1 MNNIPIE
8 EVRSFKYL
16 GLTFTQ
22 NLRWNNHV
30 DTVVTKAR
38 KKISAMMPLK
48 FKISRNSLEIMYKSF
63 VVPVLEYGIIVWG
76 GTYDTDII
84 KLEKIHVDA
93 MRLITGATARSN
105 IAELYKET
113 AFLSI
118 RDRIDN
124 LTLTMLYKTKNNLS
138 PGYLTTLL
146 PNSNQE
152 ANRYNLRNNHNLRL
166 PFSRL
171 ETFKR
176 SFFPRA
182 TRLWNALSLTI
193 RDSRSL
199 SIFKANLSN
208 KTKPCN
214 VLYYYG
220 ERWPAVHHARIRIG
234 CSKLNADL
242 CYRLHVKDSPAC
254 SCGHHIEDPYHFFMA
269 CNNFQVAR
277 QKLFASVVPLTQVTL
292 EILLKGSTTLNF
304 VDNCTVFQSVHS
316 FIKETKRF
324 SQ

>member
-1 MNNIPIE
+1 
-8 EVRSFKYL
+8 
-16 GLTFTQ
+16 
-22 NLRWNNHV
+22 
-30 DTVVTKAR
+30 
-38 KKISAMMPLK
+38 MMPLK
-48 FKISRNSLEIMYKSF
+48 FKITRHSLEIMYKSF

-76 GTYDTDII
+76 GTFDTDII
-84 KLEKIHVDA
+84 KLEKIQVDA
-93 MRLITGATARSN
+93 MRLITGAIARSN

-113 AFLSI
+113 SFLSI

-124 LTLTMLYKTKNNLS
+124 LTLTMLYKTKNHMS

-146 PNSNQE
+146 PISNQE
-152 ANRYNLRNNHNLRL
+152 ANRYTLRNNQNLRL

-182 TRLWNALSLTI
+182 VRLWNALSLTI
-193 RDSRSL
+193 RNSGSL

-220 ERWPAVHHARIRIG
+220 ERWPSVHHARIRIG

-254 SCGHHIEDPYHFFMA
+254 SCGHPVEDPYHFFIA

-277 QKLFASVVPLTQVTL
+277 QKLFSSIVPLTPVTL
-292 EILLKGSTTLNF
+292 QILLKGSNTLNF

-316 FIKETKRF
+316 FIKETK
-324 SQ
+324 SSASECLIMYIPE